1 MKKMKM
7 SEEELIAE
15 LRSDLALCVPEY
27 SSVADQRASAL
38 KYYMAEPFG
47 NEVEGRS
54 QVVTTDVADTIEGVL
69 PPLLK
74 MFTSSDDV
82 AVFDPV
88 GPEDEE
94 QALQESDYINHVFF
108 KDNEGFQI
116 LYTWFKDALLS
127 KNGVIKYFWEE
138 DTEEV
143 HETYEGLQPMQ
154 LDMLL
159 QDDNIEIKSQS
170 FVVDEQTQATS
181 ISLEVM
187 RSNKKGRV
195 KLVCVPPEKFKVSPE
210 HNSILL
216 KDVPFCCHE
225 TDKWKWELEKE
236 GYDKD
241 KIDQLYYETD
251 LNSEY
256 QARFADIDAG
266 TALEDSKKV
275 TIQECYKRCDWDGD
289 GYPELRKITL
299 GNESVILDN
308 VEIDYMPF
316 EAITPIPMTH
326 RFVGRS
332 YADITMDLQKIKS
345 TLLRNI
351 FDNLYLINNQRTG
364 IVDGEVNVDDL
375 LDNRPGGVIRMT
387 APGMVFPIATAGF
400 PPSAYNM
407 LEYVDGMREQR
418 TGVTRYN
425 QGMDANSL
433 NKTAAGINRIMDAAQ
448 ERVLLVAKLFGDGLK
463 RLLLGIHRLLIQHQD
478 VERVVRLRGKWVA
491 VNPSEWRERENMTI
505 NVALGTNDKQS
516 QIQSLFA
523 IGNVQK
529 EMMQAGLSNMVSP
542 NHLYNTA
549 KKLVEATG
557 MKHHEY
563 FFSDPAQSPPPEPKP
578 DPEGEL
584 QKAMAQAELMKAQ
597 TQARELELKAE
608 VERNKFQLELKK
620 LELEYAKVQLDS
632 ERAALDGLQKNNRL
646 DLSKYQTDVKVKADL
661 VMSGAD
667 QEHELDMQQRQA
679 KSDIIKEMVNGPYDT
694 DDSPSS

>member
-1 MKKMKM
+1 
-7 SEEELIAE
+7 
-15 LRSDLALCVPEY
+15 
-27 SSVADQRASAL
+27 
-38 KYYMAEPFG
+38 
-47 NEVEGRS
+47 
-54 QVVTTDVADTIEGVL
+54 
-69 PPLLK
+69 
-74 MFTSSDDV
+74 
-82 AVFDPV
+82 
-88 GPEDEE
+88 
-94 QALQESDYINHVFF
+94 
-108 KDNEGFQI
+108 
-116 LYTWFKDALLS
+116 
-127 KNGVIKYFWEE
+127 
-138 DTEEV
+138 
-143 HETYEGLQPMQ
+143 
-154 LDMLL
+154 
-159 QDDNIEIKSQS
+159 
-170 FVVDEQTQATS
+170 
-181 ISLEVM
+181 
-187 RSNKKGRV
+187 
-195 KLVCVPPEKFKVSPE
+195 
-210 HNSILL
+210 
-216 KDVPFCCHE
+216 
-225 TDKWKWELEKE
+225 
-236 GYDKD
+236 
-241 KIDQLYYETD
+241 
-251 LNSEY
+251 
-256 QARFADIDAG
+256 
-266 TALEDSKKV
+266 
-275 TIQECYKRCDWDGD
+275 
-289 GYPELRKITL
+289 
-299 GNESVILDN
+299 
-308 VEIDYMPF
+308 
-316 EAITPIPMTH
+316 
-326 RFVGRS
+326 
-332 YADITMDLQKIKS
+332 
-345 TLLRNI
+345 
-351 FDNLYLINNQRTG
+351 
-364 IVDGEVNVDDL
+364 VDGEVNVDDL

-463 RLLLGIHRLLIQHQD
+463 RLLLGMHRLLIQHQD

-661 VMSGAD
+661 VMSGAA

-679 KSDIIKEMVNGPYDT
+679 KSDIIKEMVNGSYDT